1 MLTKTST
8 LLPPATLKTLSRR
21 HTYLRISLTERCNLR
36 CTYCMPPD
44 GVDLTP
50 NENLLAT
57 PELARLAR
65 LFASLGVRKV
75 RLTGGEP
82 TLRPDLAELARAIA
96 SQPGI
101 DTVGLT
107 TNGVNLG
114 AGGGKRSNA
123 DARVAALRDAGVT
136 SLNVSLDT
144 LRPERFE
151 RLARRPAAGH
161 AAALAAIESASR
173 LGFRDIVKVNVV
185 VMRGVNDDEVGDFS
199 EWALRSGVN
208 VRFIEF
214 MPFEANAW
222 STKKVVSYAE
232 MLQAAREGVGGL
244 GELVPYEEGEE
255 KGGGAAAVF
264 GKRRHYDGVAKD
276 FVLSRSSS
284 SASSPVSSPRG
295 VVSFITSMTSPFCS
309 SCTRLRLLADGNLK
323 VCLLGGAEVS
333 LRDAARGGCSDSE
346 LALLVRGALANK
358 RAAHA
363 GMRELEREGREGVG
377 AGRAMVRIGG

>member
-1 MLTKTST
+1 
-8 LLPPATLKTLSRR
+8 
-21 HTYLRISLTERCNLR
+21 
-36 CTYCMPPD
+36 MPPD

-50 NENLLAT
+50 KDNLLTTA
-57 PELARLAR
+57 ELGRLTR

-82 TLRPDLAELARAIA
+82 TLRPDLLELARAIS

-107 TNGVNLG
+107 TNGVSLG
-114 AGGGKRSNA
+114 AGAREANVQS
-123 DARVAALRDAGVT
+123 RVAALRDAGVT

-151 RLARRPAAGH
+151 RLARRPRAGH

-173 LGFRDIVKVNVV
+173 SGFRDVVKANVV
-185 VMRGVNDDEVGDFS
+185 VMKGVNDDEVGEFS
-199 EWALRSGVN
+199 EWALRLRVN

-214 MPFEANAW
+214 MPFEANSW
-222 STKKVVSYAE
+222 STGKVVSYKE
-232 MLQAAREGVGGL
+232 MLATAREGVKGL
-244 GELVPYEEGEE
+244 GELVPLEEEEERERE
-255 KGGGAAAVF
+255 KGGRGALF
-264 GKRRHYDGVAKD
+264 KRRHYDGVAKD
-276 FVLSRSSS
+276 FVLSSSTSCSSS
-284 SASSPVSSPRG
+284 SSSFFCCSPSSSSPSSSSSSSTASSPSGKKSG
-295 VVSFITSMTSPFCS
+295 IVSFITSMTSPFCS

-333 LRDAARGGCSDSE
+333 LRDAMRGGCPDSD
-346 LALLVRGALANK
+346 LTLLIRGALANK
-358 RAAHA
+358 KAAHA
-363 GMRELEREGREGVG
+363 GMGQLAKEQQRGGWGEVG

>member
-1 MLTKTST
+1 
-8 LLPPATLKTLSRR
+8 
-21 HTYLRISLTERCNLR
+21 
-36 CTYCMPPD
+36 MPPD

-50 NENLLAT
+50 KENLLST
-57 PELARLAR
+57 SELGRLAR
-65 LFASLGVRKV
+65 LFASLGVTKV

-82 TLRPDLAELARAIA
+82 TLRPDLLELARAISA
-96 SQPGI
+96 QPGI

-107 TNGVNLG
+107 TNGLSLG
-114 AGGGKRSNA
+114 AGAGREGGNNKANVDSRL
-123 DARVAALRDAGVT
+123 AALRDAGVT

-173 LGFRDIVKVNVV
+173 LDFRDIVKVNVV
-185 VMRGVNDDEVGDFS
+185 VMRGVNDDEVGDFAK
-199 EWALRSGVN
+199 WALESRVN

-222 STKKVVSYAE
+222 STKKVVSYRE
-232 MLQAAREGVGGL
+232 MLSAAREGVREL
-244 GELVPYEEGEE
+244 GELVPFEEG
-255 KGGGAAAVF
+255 GVF
-264 GKRRHYDGVAKD
+264 AKRRHYDGVAKD
-276 FVLSRSSS
+276 FVLSSPSSPPSSSPSPGGSSS
-284 SASSPVSSPRG
+284 SSKKLAG
-295 VVSFITSMTSPFCS
+295 AVSFITSMTAPFCS

-333 LRDAARGGCSDSE
+333 LRDAARGGCSDGE

-358 RAAHA
+358 KAAHA

>member
-1 MLTKTST
+1 
-8 LLPPATLKTLSRR
+8 
-21 HTYLRISLTERCNLR
+21 
-36 CTYCMPPD
+36 MPPN

-50 NENLLAT
+50 KENLLTTA
-57 PELARLAR
+57 ELGRLTR
-65 LFASLGVRKV
+65 LFAALGVKKV

-82 TLRPDLAELARAIA
+82 TLRTDLLELARTIS

-107 TNGVNLG
+107 TNGLSLG
-114 AGGGKRSNA
+114 AGGKGEKVDS
-123 DARVAALRDAGVT
+123 RVAALSGAGVT

-161 AAALAAIESASR
+161 AAALAAIESAASR
-173 LGFRDIVKVNVV
+173 STFRDVVKVNVV
-185 VMRGVNDDEVGDFS
+185 VMKGVNDDEVGDFS
-199 EWALRSGVN
+199 EWALTSGVN

-222 STKKVVSYAE
+222 STAKVVAYRE
-232 MLQAAREGVGGL
+232 MLAAARAGVGGL
-244 GELVPYEEGEE
+244 GELVPFEEE
-255 KGGGAAAVF
+255 KRGF
-264 GKRRHYDGVAKD
+264 ERKHYDGVAKD
-276 FVLSRSSS
+276 FVLSTSSS
-284 SASSPVSSPRG
+284 SPSSPSSSPRNNRPG

-333 LRDAARGGCSDSE
+333 LRDAMRGGCPDSG
-346 LALLVRGALANK
+346 LSLLVKGALANK
-358 RAAHA
+358 KAAHA
-363 GMRELEREGREGVG
+363 GMAELAREGREVG

>member
-1 MLTKTST
+1 
-8 LLPPATLKTLSRR
+8 
-21 HTYLRISLTERCNLR
+21 
-36 CTYCMPPD
+36 MPPD

-50 NENLLAT
+50 KERLLSTA
-57 PELARLAR
+57 ELGRLAR

-82 TLRPDLAELARAIA
+82 TLRPDLLELSRAIA

-107 TNGVNLG
+107 TNGVSLG
-114 AGGGKRSNA
+114 AGGGREGGGSDGAKRSNV

-173 LGFRDIVKVNVV
+173 AGFRDVVKVNVV
-185 VMRGVNDDEVGDFS
+185 VMRGVNDDEVGEFAK
-199 EWALRSGVN
+199 WALRSGVN

-222 STKKVVSYAE
+222 STKKVVSYRE
-232 MLQAAREGVGGL
+232 MLAAAREGVAGL
-244 GELVPYEEGEE
+244 GELVPFEEAEGLLGG
-255 KGGGAAAVF
+255 KGGAGAAAAAF
-264 GKRRHYDGVAKD
+264 AKRRHYDGVAKD
-276 FVLSRSSS
+276 FVLSPPPPASSSPSSPSSS
-284 SASSPVSSPRG
+284 SSPGSSSSGRPG

-333 LRDAARGGCSDSE
+333 LRDAARGGCSDAE

-363 GMRELEREGREGVG
+363 GMRELEREGREVG